1 MVAVTF
7 GVARV
12 PAPKASERA
21 PAAPRKSVFV
31 RFMDALVESRLQA
44 VHRDIA
50 RYEHLL
56 ARTFDGEGNRLNN
69 TNIK

>member
-12 PAPKASERA
+12 HALKATERA
-21 PAAPRKSVFV
+21 PAAPRKSLFV

-50 RYEHLL
+50 RYQHLL
-56 ARTFDGEGNRLNN
+56 ARTFDEEGNRLAN
-69 TNIK
+69 TDIK